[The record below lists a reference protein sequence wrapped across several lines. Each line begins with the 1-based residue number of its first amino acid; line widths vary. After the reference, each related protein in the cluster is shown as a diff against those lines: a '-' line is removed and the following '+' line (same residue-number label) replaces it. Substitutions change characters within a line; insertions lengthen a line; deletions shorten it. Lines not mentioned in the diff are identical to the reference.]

1 MNKNKFEDQRE
12 NKRKILQKSNK
23 EENCGRDKW
32 LEGKREEVSSF
43 DWMVKD
49 APKERKNEVK

>member
-1 MNKNKFEDQRE
+1 MKLRTKS

-32 LEGKREEVSSF
+32 LEGKSEEVFSF

-49 APKERKNEVK
+49 APKERKVK